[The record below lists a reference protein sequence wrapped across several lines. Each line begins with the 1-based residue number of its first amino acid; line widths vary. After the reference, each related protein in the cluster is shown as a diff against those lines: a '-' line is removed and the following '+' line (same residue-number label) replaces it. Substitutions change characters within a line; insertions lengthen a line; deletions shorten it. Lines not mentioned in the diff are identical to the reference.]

1 MTLINVH
8 QWLGY
13 AVFLVGVIVTIWS
26 FLAAR
31 QEEPGALRGLAGSF
45 AGLMDLQV
53 LLGLALWFGWF
64 GIQGQQNVLHLITA
78 LLAAVI
84 AHVGARQLRTSE
96 GMGTARWFHLGTLVL
111 LVAAIGIAS
120 M

>member
-1 MTLINVH
+1 MTLIDVH

-13 AVFLVGVIVTIWS
+13 AIFLVGIVVTIWS
-26 FLAAR
+26 FVAAR
-31 QEEPGALRGLAGSF
+31 QTDPGALRGLAGSY

-64 GIQGQQNVLHLITA
+64 GILGQQKILHLIA
-78 LLAAVI
+78 AVLAAVLG
-84 AHVGARQLRTSE
+84 HVGARQLRKSA
-96 GMGTARWFHLGTLVL
+96 GMATARWLHLGTLVL